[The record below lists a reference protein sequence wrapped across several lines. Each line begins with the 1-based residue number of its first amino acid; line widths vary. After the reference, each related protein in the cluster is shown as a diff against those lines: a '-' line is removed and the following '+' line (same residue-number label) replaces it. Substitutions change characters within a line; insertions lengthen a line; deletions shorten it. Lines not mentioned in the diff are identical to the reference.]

1 MSASTFTSLDS
12 SPTFATTLPSAM
24 SAAVQTTIL
33 SATLVVNF
41 LGNICVC
48 LAVYHVRSLR
58 QKPNSS
64 VLVSLAVS
72 DFSLLSFLVFRLIWL
87 YEHEAAC
94 KVSEYFLGLLSILLY
109 VSITHICLLSCD
121 RYAAILYPLRYSA
134 IVTKKR
140 VSRALFAAWFAPV
153 LSITVTNWTHDN
165 SNRSDFWRSIIG
177 CSQNFDKP
185 SLEHTCHIAFN
196 ITFFVGIPF
205 AVILFVYGRLA
216 KISWSQNN
224 RVEPGENLNLE
235 AAEMK
240 RKKKKEMKWMRTIAM
255 VVGAFTFCY
264 LPGVI
269 CLLITATIG
278 PSRVPNEVMS
288 AVVVMV
294 VINSALNPIIYMI
307 RSNEFQR
314 GFKRIFQF
322 PSLTRNTTL
331 NTICIPIGGN
341 RRDLSTLVVHDD
353 PPSFLGF
360 PRNHATFTK
369 TRRPVLS

>member
-94 KVSEYFLGLLSILLY
+94 KVSEYFLGMLTISLY

-153 LSITVTNWTHDN
+153 LSITVSNWTHGN
-165 SNRSDFWRSIIG
+165 SSRSDYWRSIIG

-240 RKKKKEMKWMRTIAM
+240 RKKKKEMKWMRTIGKMFEALYNLRKLWL
-255 VVGAFTFCY
+255 VD
-264 LPGVI
+264 LRDGVK
-269 CLLITATIG
+269 ITH
-278 PSRVPNEVMS
+278 SRKIVFS
-288 AVVVMV
+288 
-294 VINSALNPIIYMI
+294 IRFKYNSY
-307 RSNEFQR
+307 
-314 GFKRIFQF
+314 
-322 PSLTRNTTL
+322 
-331 NTICIPIGGN
+331 
-341 RRDLSTLVVHDD
+341 
-353 PPSFLGF
+353 
-360 PRNHATFTK
+360 
-369 TRRPVLS
+369 